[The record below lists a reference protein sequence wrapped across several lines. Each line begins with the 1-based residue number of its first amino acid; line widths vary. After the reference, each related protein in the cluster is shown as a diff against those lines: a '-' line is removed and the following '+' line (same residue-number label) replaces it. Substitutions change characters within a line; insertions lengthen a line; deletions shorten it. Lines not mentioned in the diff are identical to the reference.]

1 MLYLASSSPSRVA
14 LLKETNIAFEQI
26 IIDYDESLVKKDN
39 PSSYV
44 QKIVLEKE
52 RQFFAKYPDLKNVL
66 FADSIV
72 CAQNIILTK
81 AKSDNEAFN
90 MLNLQ
95 SGKSISV
102 LSAMIL
108 VLEDKK
114 IFNLSKCDLILD
126 KFDLKDMQEY
136 IESKLYQGKAGAVMC
151 EGFHKKYIKK
161 IIGHQST
168 ALGLNI
174 ELLKAFL

>member
-14 LLKETNIAFEQI
+14 LLKEANIAFEQI
-26 IIDYDESLVKKDN
+26 IVDYDESLAIKDN
-39 PSSYV
+39 PNSYV
-44 QKIVLEKE
+44 QKTVLEKE
-52 RQFFAKYPDLKNVL
+52 RQFFVKHPDLKNVL

-72 CAQNIILTK
+72 CAQNTILTK
-81 AKSDNEAFN
+81 AKNDNEAFN

-95 SGKSISV
+95 SGKSISI

-108 VLEDKK
+108 ILDNKK

-126 KFDLKDMQEY
+126 KFDPQDMQEY
-136 IESKLYQGKAGAVMC
+136 IDSKSYEGKAGAVMC

-161 IIGHQST
+161 IIGCQST

>member
-14 LLKETNIAFEQI
+14 LLKKANIAFEQI
-26 IIDYDESLVKKDN
+26 IIDYDESSIKKEKPN
-39 PSSYV
+39 SYV

-52 RQFFAKYPDLKNVL
+52 RQFFAQYPNFKNVL

-72 CAQNIILTK
+72 CIENEILTK
-81 AKSDNEAFN
+81 AKNDNEAFK

-95 SGKSISV
+95 NGKSISI
-102 LSAMIL
+102 LSAMVLIL
-108 VLEDKK
+108 ENKK
-114 IFNLSKCDLILD
+114 IFNLSKCDIILD
-126 KFDLKDMQEY
+126 EFDLKDMQIY
-136 IESKLYQGKAGAVMC
+136 VNSKLYQGKAGAVMC
-151 EGFHKKYIKK
+151 EGFHKKYIRK

>member
-14 LLKETNIAFEQI
+14 LLKEANIAFEQI
-26 IIDYDESLVKKDN
+26 IIDYNESLVKKGN

-52 RQFFAKYPDLKNVL
+52 RQFFTKYVDLKNVL

-108 VLEDKK
+108 V
-114 IFNLSKCDLILD
+114 FRR
-126 KFDLKDMQEY
+126 
-136 IESKLYQGKAGAVMC
+136 
-151 EGFHKKYIKK
+151 
-161 IIGHQST
+161 
-168 ALGLNI
+168 
-174 ELLKAFL
+174 

>member
-14 LLKETNIAFEQI
+14 LLKEANIAFEQI

-52 RQFFAKYPDLKNVL
+52 RQFFTKYLDLKNVL

-126 KFDLKDMQEY
+126 KFDLKDMQKY
-136 IESKLYQGKAGAVMC
+136 IESKLYEGKAGAVMC

-161 IIGHQST
+161 IIGHKST